1 MAKTS
6 VLIKK
11 YSDRR
16 LYDTRASRYV
26 TLDDIARMVRGGKDV
41 QVVQARGGKDVTRTI
56 LTQIIV
62 EDARGQGTALPLQLL
77 KQLVRSSDRATHD
90 FLSWYLNN
98 TLELFQKV
106 QDTARTRL
114 PDAQAAV
121 SHPLDFVR
129 NLIAGQGLP
138 APAPIPE
145 TDDARKLRRRI
156 QELEARLA
164 KRGKK
169 AHQAPKATHAA
180 RPSGGKRGKA
190 RKV

>member
-6 VLIKK
+6 ILIKK

-16 LYDTRASRYV
+16 LYDTHTSRYV

-41 QVVQARGGKDVTRTI
+41 QVVQARGGKDVTPTI

-114 PDAQAAV
+114 PDAKAAV
-121 SHPLDFVR
+121 SHPFDFVR
-129 NLIAGQGLP
+129 NLLAGQGLP
-138 APAPIPE
+138 ASPPSSE
-145 TDDARKLRRRI
+145 TDDARKLRHRI
-156 QELEARLA
+156 EELEARLA
-164 KRGKK
+164 QRGKIANRASK
-169 AHQAPKATHAA
+169 AKRRA
-180 RPSGGKRGKA
+180 RRSGVKK
-190 RKV
+190 

>member
-16 LYDTRASRYV
+16 LYDTRTSRYV
-26 TLDDIARMVRGGKDV
+26 TLDDIARMVRSGKDV

-77 KQLVRSSDRATHD
+77 QQLVRSSDRASHD

-106 QDTARTRL
+106 QDTARNRL
-114 PDAQAAV
+114 PDAKAAV

-129 NLIAGQGLP
+129 NLLAGQGLP
-138 APAPIPE
+138 APAPTPE
-145 TDDARKLRRRI
+145 TDDARKLRLRI

-164 KRGKK
+164 RRGKT
-169 AHQAPKATHAA
+169 AHQAPKMKRAA
-180 RPSGGKRGKA
+180 RQSGDKKGKIKQA
-190 RKV
+190 

>member
-16 LYDTRASRYV
+16 LYDTSTSRYV

-41 QVVQARGGKDVTRTI
+41 QVVQARGGKDVTPTV

-62 EDARGQGTALPLQLL
+62 EGARGQGTALPLQLL

-114 PDAQAAV
+114 PDAKAAV

-129 NLIAGQGLP
+129 NLLAGQGLP
-138 APAPIPE
+138 ATSSPPPS
-145 TDDARKLRRRI
+145 DDARKLENRI

-164 KRGKK
+164 QRDKPARR
-169 AHQAPKATHAA
+169 APKARRRA
-180 RPSGGKRGKA
+180 RQSGIKKGKIE
-190 RKV
+190 KV